1 METNTII
8 ALVLAGLLLLLIGGY
23 IIWKKSQDQTRSLE
37 GEVIYSAQPYPIIIN
52 HSSTILSLVPKPA
65 IERAKEQLH
74 IVYGH
79 TSHGSQITDGMTGL
93 SHFSHAP
100 YESSLYVWNDGGT
113 NGALDLRDGKI
124 SGDLGSP
131 DRTSWAERTR
141 IYLNAN
147 RDVNVV
153 MWSWCGQVSTA
164 KEYHIN
170 TYLSLMNRLESE
182 YPDVKFVY
190 MTGHLDGTGVSGNLN
205 IRNEQIRKFCRENN
219 KILFDFADIESYD
232 PDGKYYL
239 DKGSDDGC
247 NYNGGLNNWAIDWQT
262 GHRKGIDWY
271 ECSSAHTQPLNANQK
286 AYAAWWLWARLAGW
300 EGSGDPVSSTKNPL
314 P

>member
-1 METNTII
+1 M
-8 ALVLAGLLLLLIGGY
+8 
-23 IIWKKSQDQTRSLE
+23 
-37 GEVIYSAQPYPIIIN
+37 
-52 HSSTILSLVPKPA
+52 
-65 IERAKEQLH
+65 
-74 IVYGH
+74 YGH

-100 YESSLYVWNDGGT
+100 YESSLYAWNDGGT

-131 DRTSWAERTR
+131 DRKSWAERTR

-153 MWSWCGQVSTA
+153 LWSWCGQVSTA
-164 KEYHIN
+164 KESHIN
-170 TYLSLMNRLESE
+170 TYLFLMNKLETE

-232 PDGKYYL
+232 PDGKYYV
-239 DKGSDDGC
+239 DKGADDGC
-247 NYNGGLNNWAIDWQT
+247 NYNRGSNNWAIDWQNS
-262 GHRKGIDWY
+262 HRKGIDWY

-300 EGSGDPVSSTKNPL
+300 EGSGE
-314 P
+314 